1 MAKWTIAAVM
11 VGLIAGTAGAATD
24 GGGSAT
30 LGGDASRP
38 LTSRAGR
45 PSYVTGGWVCPPGF
59 VWRNAGKQD
68 WLCVD
73 AGEARRIALENRY
86 AAANWVDGNDGAGTC
101 RPGLVRRDAFKEDP
115 VCVEPARRERVHEMN
130 LALFDLR

>member
-1 MAKWTIAAVM
+1 MAKWTVAAAALA
-11 VGLIAGTAGAATD
+11 LIAGSAGAATN
-24 GGGSAT
+24 GGGNAT
-30 LGGDASRP
+30 LGGGASWP

-73 AGEARRIALENRY
+73 PGEARRVALENRY
-86 AAANWVDGNDGAGTC
+86 AAASWVQGSGADAC
-101 RPGLVRRDAFKEDP
+101 RTGLVRRDAFKDDP
-115 VCVEPARRERVHEMN
+115 VCVEPGRRDRVREMN

>member
-11 VGLIAGTAGAATD
+11 VGLAAGAAGAATE
-24 GGGSAT
+24 GGGNAS

-73 AGEARRIALENRY
+73 PGEARRIALENRY
-86 AAANWVDGNDGAGTC
+86 AAANWVQGSDGAELC
-101 RPGLVRRDAFKEDP
+101 RSGLVRRGAFKDDS
-115 VCVEPARRERVHEMN
+115 VCVEPARRERIHEMN
-130 LALFDLR
+130 LALFALR